1 MTEFRA
7 RVLYDFAA
15 EGETELNIR
24 QPRIIWI
31 GFFAYFETKTEIIKV
46 KFRRGYCIVYD
57 KILQTHNIGS

>member
-7 RVLYDFAA
+7 KVLYDFAA

-31 GFFAYFETKTEIIKV
+31 GFFAYFETKTEIIKGQISA
-46 KFRRGYCIVYD
+46 R
-57 KILQTHNIGS
+57 ILYSLW

>member
-7 RVLYDFAA
+7 KVLYDFAA

-31 GFFAYFETKTEIIKV
+31 GFFAYFETKTEIIKGTV
-46 KFRRGYCIVYD
+46 SRD
-57 KILQTHNIGS
+57 